1 MMMNLHF
8 LFKRVFTVLTFF
20 ISFYTVSSQTITVN
34 DSGFSSQELVNLL
47 LANSCATTS
56 NISIS
61 SNQSVAYFNGNGS
74 TFPISEGIIIRS
86 GIAANTAGLY
96 TGTNLD
102 SQVTTNG
109 DTDLQV
115 ISDQSGQS
123 ATITDAAFLQ
133 FDFVLRVCSRCWGLM
148 LG

>member
-61 SNQSVAYFNGNGS
+61 STQAVANFDMV
-74 TFPISEGIIIRS
+74 TDLRS
-86 GIAANTAGLY
+86 LLQKELSYEEELQQIPQVIY
-96 TGTNLD
+96 TG
-102 SQVTTNG
+102 
-109 DTDLQV
+109 
-115 ISDQSGQS
+115 
-123 ATITDAAFLQ
+123 
-133 FDFVLRVCSRCWGLM
+133 
-148 LG
+148 